1 MERWIDGVERPLPTM
16 LTVEPTPAIPT
27 YLCVVKGDDG
37 TGNKR
42 GVHYCKSFEHAER
55 WLARRGYK

>member
-1 MERWIDGVERPLPTM
+1 MM

-42 GVHYCKSFEHAER
+42 GVHYCKSFEQAER